1 MQREG
6 GEGDEGVSGVA
17 GLGSGLMAGRWSR
30 RARAVFHPIIASDR
44 RRRTPK
50 HVRVVRSEQYKDRPS
65 SHEGGMRGLKRVAG
79 AAAPA
84 NWPPCCAGG
93 PAGPAGEA
101 LRGPAKRGTVDARER
116 KRGDAEGLAVEA
128 MEGGMVGEWE
138 GGRAGGGRAGR
149 RAGGREGW
157 RGARWEGVWKVRP
170 VEERAGE

>member
-50 HVRVVRSEQYKDRPS
+50 LFRTVRSEQYKDRPS

-101 LRGPAKRGTVDARER
+101 LRGPAKRGQSTREKGR
-116 KRGDAEGLAVEA
+116 VETRRDWRLRRWRGEGWVSGKE
-128 MEGGMVGEWE
+128 
-138 GGRAGGGRAGR
+138 
-149 RAGGREGW
+149 GGREGGMEGGTLGGSLE
-157 RGARWEGVWKVRP
+157 GA
-170 VEERAGE
+170 AGGGESG